1 MSGRHGRDGVTLTTD
16 FLGTTCL
23 LLGRVG
29 CDVVAGCCIDLH
41 TRRQFSLGEL
51 LTCSSTTVIP

>member
-16 FLGTTCL
+16 FLGATSV

-29 CDVVAGCCIDLH
+29 CDVVAGRCIGLC
-41 TRRQFSLGEL
+41 TRRELAFDKL
-51 LTCSSTTVIP
+51 LTCRNTTVVP